1 VKLEGGQ
8 KVLLKMEFN
17 ATLGDLWQLGLNT
30 QSPASNLIVFD
41 ASGLSVRYIKLE
53 LFESLNSTF
62 A

>member
-1 VKLEGGQ
+1 M
-8 KVLLKMEFN
+8 LLKMEFN